1 MSVVGESLPSVTE
14 LELKFHVPAHVLGS
28 LGAEL
33 RRRGARR
40 TRLQARYF
48 DTPGADLAAGGLALR
63 LRREGRRWVQ
73 TLKAAADTSV
83 RRLEH
88 EAEVASARAA
98 ALPALD
104 IERHGGSEAGLRL
117 RDVLAA
123 AGGRDALVEVYRT
136 DVSRLRC
143 DLKLRGALIEAAL
156 DTGTIRA
163 GGRVATLCELELEL
177 KSGAPTALIE
187 LAKGWV
193 AHGGLWLDT
202 VSKAERGA
210 RLLRGADFGE
220 PVKAASPGLNAGMP
234 GAVAL
239 RAVLRSCTEQVS
251 RNASEVAA
259 GSAEEEHIHQLRIG
273 LRRTRTALRELAAL
287 DARLDPRW
295 EVPLSG
301 VFRCLGEVRDKQT
314 LARSARR
321 LLEPAGA
328 PLVTWS
334 THAAA
339 VDAGRLVRAAGF
351 QRAQLDLLGF
361 VLREETTTRDV
372 TPKHVRRHAVRR
384 LARLHRRVVDA
395 GRRFERLPPARQ
407 HQVRK
412 RLKRLR
418 YLAEFVAG
426 LFDAEA
432 VSGYLDR
439 LEAAQDALGS
449 HNDVVVARG
458 KFRQEAEHD
467 RRALFAANWL
477 DEHSRTTALQCRRCL
492 ESLAEAPRFWR
503 GKVARTKAGPSMP

>member
-1 MSVVGESLPSVTE
+1 M
-14 LELKFHVPAHVLGS
+14 
-28 LGAEL
+28 
-33 RRRGARR
+33 
-40 TRLQARYF
+40 
-48 DTPGADLAAGGLALR
+48 
-63 LRREGRRWVQ
+63 Q

-234 GAVAL
+234 GTVAL

-273 LRRTRTALRELAAL
+273 LRRTRTPLRELAAL
-287 DARLDPRW
+287 DARLDSRW

-301 VFRCLGEVRDKQT
+301 VFRRLGEVRDEQT

-321 LLEPAGA
+321 LLEPADA
-328 PLVTWS
+328 PLT
-334 THAAA
+334 
-339 VDAGRLVRAAGF
+339 GRGYPMPALRSMRVGGARGWASSA
-351 QRAQLDLLGF
+351 RKLDLLGF

-395 GRRFERLPPARQ
+395 GRRFERLSSPPGSTRCA
-407 HQVRK
+407 
-412 RLKRLR
+412 
-418 YLAEFVAG
+418 
-426 LFDAEA
+426 
-432 VSGYLDR
+432 SGSSGC
-439 LEAAQDALGS
+439 AISPNSSPACS
-449 HNDVVVARG
+449 T
-458 KFRQEAEHD
+458 
-467 RRALFAANWL
+467 RR
-477 DEHSRTTALQCRRCL
+477 R
-492 ESLAEAPRFWR
+492 
-503 GKVARTKAGPSMP
+503 